1 MVSSERPPTLEDTH
15 FGFQTVSTAEKTQ
28 RVGQV
33 FESVAQRYD
42 LMNDLMSFGLHR
54 LWKQQ
59 ALRLAG
65 LRPGQRVLD
74 LAAGTGDFSRSIAG
88 QIGPGG
94 FVVACDINP
103 TMLTRGR
110 DRLTDAGI
118 VGNIGY
124 AIADAEQLPFPDQSF
139 ERVTIGFGLRNV
151 TCKERALEAIRRVLL
166 PAGRVIIL
174 EFSSLYVT
182 PLRPL
187 YDLYS
192 LRFLPLLGRLVARDQ
207 DSYRYLA
214 ESIRMHP
221 DQEGLKAMM
230 EAAGFEDC
238 DYVNLSGGL
247 VAVHRGHVY

>member
-1 MVSSERPPTLEDTH
+1 MSSELPPTPDNTH
-15 FGFQTVSTAEKTQ
+15 FGFQSVPAADKAR

-33 FESVAQRYD
+33 FDSVAPRYD

-54 LWKQQ
+54 LWKHQ

-74 LAAGTGDFSRSIAG
+74 LAAGTGDFSQSIAARV
-88 QIGPGG
+88 GPDG

-103 TMLTRGR
+103 TMLTLGR
-110 DRLTDAGI
+110 ERLTDAGI
-118 VGNIGY
+118 VGNISY
-124 AIADAEQLPFPDQSF
+124 AIADAERLPFPDQSF

-151 TCKERALEAIRRVLL
+151 TRKERALERIRRVLS
-166 PAGRVIIL
+166 PAGRIVIL

-187 YDLYS
+187 YDLYC

-221 DQEGLKAMM
+221 DQQGLKAMM

>member
-1 MVSSERPPTLEDTH
+1 MSSEHPPTSEKTH
-15 FGFQTVSTAEKTQ
+15 FGFQSVSTTEKTH

-42 LMNDLMSFGLHR
+42 LMNDLMSLGLHR

-59 ALRLAG
+59 ALRFAG

-74 LAAGTGDFSRSIAG
+74 LAAGTGDLSRSIANRV
-88 QIGPGG
+88 GPNG

-103 TMLTRGR
+103 AMLTLGR

-124 AIADAEQLPFPDQSF
+124 VIADAERLPFPDQSF
-139 ERVTIGFGLRNV
+139 ERVTIGFGLRNF
-151 TCKERALEAIRRVLL
+151 THKERALEAIRHVLR

-174 EFSSLYVT
+174 EFSSLYVR

-214 ESIRMHP
+214 ESIRRHP
-221 DQEGLKAMM
+221 DQQTLKAMM
-230 EAAGFEDC
+230 ETAGFEDC
-238 DYVNLSGGL
+238 EYVNLCGGL

>member
-1 MVSSERPPTLEDTH
+1 MSSEHPPTSEETH
-15 FGFQTVSTAEKTQ
+15 FGFQSVSAADKAR
-28 RVGQV
+28 RVGEV

-65 LRPGQRVLD
+65 LRRGHQVLD
-74 LAAGTGDFSRSIAG
+74 LAAGTGDLSRSIANEV
-88 QIGPGG
+88 GPGG
-94 FVVACDINP
+94 FVVACDISP
-103 TMLTRGR
+103 SMLTLGR

-124 AIADAEQLPFPDQSF
+124 AIADAERLPFPDQSF

-151 TCKERALEAIRRVLL
+151 TRKARALEAMRRVLL
-166 PAGRVIIL
+166 PAGRVVIL

-182 PLRPL
+182 SLRPL

-192 LRFLPLLGRLVARDQ
+192 LRYLPLLGRLVARDQ

-214 ESIRMHP
+214 ESIRLHP
-221 DQEGLKAMM
+221 DQESLKAMM

-238 DYVNLSGGL
+238 DYVNLCGGL